1 MGGIMI
7 FWGLGDGVVNGPCQA
22 LFADSTPSGTRS
34 TYFTYQFVC
43 YLSASAVGPLVSIIL
58 FQTLGDNWDMYHLRI
73 VIYVGLILE
82 TGNAILMM
90 LFDDNKALDE
100 DENDNDENEDENGND
115 EGGSNDEDGRRNG
128 DGHEDEEQQAAP
140 APVSLLSS
148 SNDNNNATTTITATA
163 VAAATDSIR
172 LKKRQEWIP
181 YIVFISGLISSL
193 GSGMTVKFF
202 PLFFKDEIGMTPS
215 QVQIIYVLVPLGKFD
230 GCVYLSD
237 V

>member
-43 YLSASAVGPLVSIIL
+43 YLSASAVGPLVSIVL

-82 TGNAILMM
+82 TGNAVLMM
-90 LFDDNKALDE
+90 LFDDSKALDE
-100 DENDNDENEDENGND
+100 DEGGNENNDEEDN
-115 EGGSNDEDGRRNG
+115 SNDE
-128 DGHEDEEQQAAP
+128 EDEEDEGSEMERQAA
-140 APVSLLSS
+140 AANFSNA
-148 SNDNNNATTTITATA
+148 NDNNVIATA
-163 VAAATDSIR
+163 AAAAAAASLT

-202 PLFFKDEIGMTPS
+202 PLFFKDEVGMTPS
-215 QVQIIYVLVPLGKFD
+215 QVQIIYVLVPLGK
-230 GCVYLSD
+230 
-237 V
+237 

>member
-43 YLSASAVGPLVSIIL
+43 YLSASAVGPLVSIVL

-82 TGNAILMM
+82 TGNAVLMM
-90 LFDDNKALDE
+90 LFDDSKALDE
-100 DENDNDENEDENGND
+100 EEDED
-115 EGGSNDEDGRRNG
+115 EASNESNVEADNSNDEVE
-128 DGHEDEEQQAAP
+128 EDEGSEMERQALA
-140 APVSLLSS
+140 ASATANLINA
-148 SNDNNNATTTITATA
+148 NDNNVIATA
-163 VAAATDSIR
+163 ATAAAASLS

-181 YIVFISGLISSL
+181 YIVFISGLITSL

-202 PLFFKDEIGMTPS
+202 PLFFKDEVGMTPS
-215 QVQIIYVLVPLGKFD
+215 QVQTIYVLVPLGR
-230 GCVYLSD
+230 
-237 V
+237 

>member
-100 DENDNDENEDENGND
+100 DENEDQDANENENG
-115 EGGSNDEDGRRNG
+115 NDEDGRRNG

-148 SNDNNNATTTITATA
+148 SNDINNNATTTITATA

>member
-43 YLSASAVGPLVSIIL
+43 YLSASAVGPLVSIVL

-82 TGNAILMM
+82 TGNAVLMM
-90 LFDDNKALDE
+90 LFDDSKALDE
-100 DENDNDENEDENGND
+100 DEDQGSNERNDVADN
-115 EGGSNDEDGRRNG
+115 SNDEVE
-128 DGHEDEEQQAAP
+128 EDEGSEMERQALA
-140 APVSLLSS
+140 ASATANLINA
-148 SNDNNNATTTITATA
+148 NDNNVIATA
-163 VAAATDSIR
+163 ATAAAAAASLT

-181 YIVFISGLISSL
+181 YIVFISGLITSL

-202 PLFFKDEIGMTPS
+202 PLFFKDEVGMTPS
-215 QVQIIYVLVPLGKFD
+215 QVQTIYVLVPLGR
-230 GCVYLSD
+230 
-237 V
+237 

>member
-100 DENDNDENEDENGND
+100 DENEDQDANENENG
-115 EGGSNDEDGRRNG
+115 NDEDGRRNG
-128 DGHEDEEQQAAP
+128 DGDEDEEQQAAP
-140 APVSLLSS
+140 AVSLLLLSS
-148 SNDNNNATTTITATA
+148 SNDINNNATTTTITATA
-163 VAAATDSIR
+163 VAAATDSII

>member
-43 YLSASAVGPLVSIIL
+43 YLSASAVGPLVSIVL

-82 TGNAILMM
+82 TGNAVLMM
-90 LFDDNKALDE
+90 LFDDSKALDE
-100 DENDNDENEDENGND
+100 DED
-115 EGGSNDEDGRRNG
+115 EGSNESNDEADNSN
-128 DGHEDEEQQAAP
+128 DEVEEDEGSEMERQALAP
-140 APVSLLSS
+140 AATANLINA
-148 SNDNNNATTTITATA
+148 NDNNIIATA
-163 VAAATDSIR
+163 ATGAAAASLT

-181 YIVFISGLISSL
+181 YIVFISGLITSL

-202 PLFFKDEIGMTPS
+202 PLFFKDEVGMTPS
-215 QVQIIYVLVPLGKFD
+215 QVQTIYVLVPLGR
-230 GCVYLSD
+230 
-237 V
+237 

>member
-43 YLSASAVGPLVSIIL
+43 YLSASAVGPLVSIVL

-82 TGNAILMM
+82 TGNAVLMM
-90 LFDDNKALDE
+90 LFDDSKALDE
-100 DENDNDENEDENGND
+100 DEDAGSNE
-115 EGGSNDEDGRRNG
+115 SNDEADNSN
-128 DGHEDEEQQAAP
+128 DEVEEDEGSEMERQALTA
-140 APVSLLSS
+140 AATANLINA
-148 SNDNNNATTTITATA
+148 NDNNVIATA
-163 VAAATDSIR
+163 AAAAAASLT

-181 YIVFISGLISSL
+181 YIVFISGLITSL

-202 PLFFKDEIGMTPS
+202 PLFFKDEVGMTPS
-215 QVQIIYVLVPLGKFD
+215 QVQTIYVLVPLGR
-230 GCVYLSD
+230 
-237 V
+237 

>member
-43 YLSASAVGPLVSIIL
+43 YLSASAVGPLVSIVL

-82 TGNAILMM
+82 TGNAVLMM
-90 LFDDNKALDE
+90 LFDDSKALDE
-100 DENDNDENEDENGND
+100 DED
-115 EGGSNDEDGRRNG
+115 EGSNESNDEADNSN
-128 DGHEDEEQQAAP
+128 DEVEEDEGSEMERQALA
-140 APVSLLSS
+140 ASATANLINA
-148 SNDNNNATTTITATA
+148 NDNNIIATA
-163 VAAATDSIR
+163 ATGAAAASLT

-181 YIVFISGLISSL
+181 YIVFISGLITSL

-202 PLFFKDEIGMTPS
+202 PLFFKDEVGMTPS
-215 QVQIIYVLVPLGKFD
+215 QVQTIYVLVPLGR
-230 GCVYLSD
+230 
-237 V
+237 

>member
-34 TYFTYQFVC
+34 TYFTYQFIC
-43 YLSASAVGPLVSIIL
+43 YLSASAVGPLVSIVL

-73 VIYVGLILE
+73 VIYIGLILE
-82 TGNAILMM
+82 TGNAVLMM
-90 LFDDNKALDE
+90 LFDDSKALDE
-100 DENDNDENEDENGND
+100 DED
-115 EGGSNDEDGRRNG
+115 EGSNESNDEEDNSN
-128 DGHEDEEQQAAP
+128 DEEEEDEGSEMERQALA
-140 APVSLLSS
+140 A
-148 SNDNNNATTTITATA
+148 
-163 VAAATDSIR
+163 AAATANLNNANNDNVIATAAAAATSLT

-202 PLFFKDEIGMTPS
+202 PLFFKDEVGMTPS
-215 QVQIIYVLVPLGKFD
+215 QVQIIYVLVPLGK
-230 GCVYLSD
+230 
-237 V
+237 